1 MKSRVILT
9 FLFGLVAAHATAQQS
24 MPRMD
29 LQIGMY
35 RINSEVAADQGNRM
49 QGLMHR
55 KSMAQHE
62 GMLFVFT
69 EQAIHCMWMRNTNIP
84 LSVAFLDESG
94 RIINVE
100 DMEPHTENNHCAKT
114 PARYA
119 LEMNKGWFAAR
130 KIKAGTTIKGIE
142 KAPAPR

>member
-1 MKSRVILT
+1 MKSRIILT
-9 FLFGLVAAHATAQQS
+9 FLFSLFAAHASAQQN

-62 GMLFVFT
+62 GMLFVFP

-84 LSVAFLDESG
+84 LSVAFLDEAG

-119 LEMNKGWFAAR
+119 LEMNKGWFATR
-130 KIKAGTTIKGIE
+130 KVKVGTAIRGIE
-142 KAPAPR
+142 KAPSPR